1 MISYYS
7 VVVVT
12 CKKKIWKFQ
21 THTCQFQGLYGID
34 ESGGRSFIRC
44 VHTPLPA
51 ITGLGTYPYCYLR
64 TMHGMDES
72 VEEDPL

>member
-1 MISYYS
+1 MLQRMIKAHAITLNCKVFFFFIFKHIVIVISYYS

-12 CKKKIWKFQ
+12 CKKKNWKFQ

-34 ESGGRSFIRC
+34 ES
-44 VHTPLPA
+44 
-51 ITGLGTYPYCYLR
+51 
-64 TMHGMDES
+64 